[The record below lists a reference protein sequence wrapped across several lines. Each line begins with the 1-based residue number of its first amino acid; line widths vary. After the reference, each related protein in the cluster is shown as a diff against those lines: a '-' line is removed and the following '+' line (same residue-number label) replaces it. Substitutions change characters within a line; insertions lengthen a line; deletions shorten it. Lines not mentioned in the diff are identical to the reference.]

1 MNTLRMAACLAACL
15 LLGAPAWAA
24 DDRPDADQSPIWQ
37 QTRGA
42 LFDARPIEAGGEQ
55 LVLEAPPRAADAAVV
70 PIAIRSQFGNAP
82 GRELRRAWLIIDKNP
97 APVAAAFVFE
107 PGSGV
112 VDMETRVRVEEYTW
126 MRAVVELADG
136 SLHMSTRF
144 VKASGG
150 CSAPAGKDPAQAA
163 ANLGRMRL
171 RVLGDGGGDGLTG
184 AQLMIS
190 HPNESGMAMNQV
202 TRLYPRPHFVRSV
215 KVSYRGKPL
224 LRAEVNFSIS
234 ENPNFRFHFRTPEGE
249 LREGGDELAAEVVDT
264 DALRFETRVALGA
277 S

>member
-1 MNTLRMAACLAACL
+1 MKRFLSCWLVGWLMMAPPAQAA
-15 LLGAPAWAA
+15 
-24 DDRPDADQSPIWQ
+24 DRPDPEQSPGWQ
-37 QTRGA
+37 QTRTA
-42 LFDARPIEAGGEQ
+42 LFEARPIADGGDQ

-70 PIAIRSQFGNAP
+70 PIAIRSKFGDEP

-97 APVAAAFVFE
+97 APVAATFTFE

-112 VDMETRVRVEEYTW
+112 VDLETRVRVEEYTW
-126 MRAVVELADG
+126 MRAIAELADG
-136 SLHMSTRF
+136 SLHMTTKF

-171 RVLGDGGGDGLTG
+171 RVFDGDTQTGLTG

-202 TRLYPRPHFVRSV
+202 SRLYPRPHFVRTV
-215 KVSYRGKPL
+215 KVSYLGRPL
-224 LRAEVNFSIS
+224 MQAEVNFSIS
-234 ENPNFRFHFRTPEGE
+234 ENPNFRFHFRTPKGE
-249 LREGGDELAAEVVDT
+249 MREGGGEMTAEVIDT
-264 DALRFETRVALGA
+264 DDLRFETSVALDKG
-277 S
+277 

>member
-1 MNTLRMAACLAACL
+1 MKGTLAGLLAGLLILASPVQAASEQ
-15 LLGAPAWAA
+15 
-24 DDRPDADQSPIWQ
+24 PDAENSPGWKS
-37 QTRGA
+37 TRQA
-42 LFDARPIEAGGEQ
+42 LFDNRSIVDGGDQ
-55 LVLEAPPRAADAAVV
+55 LILEAPPRAADAAVV
-70 PIAIRSQFGNAP
+70 PIAIRSKFGDGP

-97 APVAAAFVFE
+97 GPVAAIFTFE

-126 MRAVVELADG
+126 MRAVAELADG

-150 CSAPAGKDPAQAA
+150 CSAPAGKDPAVAQA
-163 ANLGRMRL
+163 NMGRMKL
-171 RVLGDGGGDGLTG
+171 KMLGASDDSALTG

-190 HPNESGMAMNQV
+190 HPNESGMAMDQV
-202 TRLYPRPHFVRSV
+202 TRLYPRPHFVRTV
-215 KVSYRGKPL
+215 KVSYKGKPL
-224 LRAEVNFSIS
+224 MSAEVNFSIS

-249 LREGGDELAAEVVDT
+249 LREGGGELKAEVVDT
-264 DALRFETRVALGA
+264 DDLRFETSVTLGA

>member
-1 MNTLRMAACLAACL
+1 MKRVLLCWLAGWL
-15 LLGAPAWAA
+15 MFVPPALAGDRSDPA
-24 DDRPDADQSPIWQ
+24 DSPAWQ
-37 QTRGA
+37 QTRVA
-42 LFDARPIEAGGEQ
+42 LFSDRPITDGGKH
-55 LVLEAPPRAADAAVV
+55 LVLEAPYRAADPAVV
-70 PIAIRSQFGNAP
+70 PIAIRTDFGDGP

-97 APVAAAFVFE
+97 SPVAASFTFE

-126 MRAVVELADG
+126 MRAIAELADG
-136 SLHMSTRF
+136 SLYMSTRY

-150 CSAPAGKDPAQAA
+150 CSAPAGKDPAKAA

-171 RVLGDGGGDGLTG
+171 RVLGDEARDGLTG

-202 TRLYPRPHFVRSV
+202 TRLYPRPHFVRLV

-234 ENPNFRFHFRTPEGE
+234 ENPNFRFHFHTPEGTV
-249 LREGGDELAAEVVDT
+249 REGGGELAAEVVDT
-264 DALRFETRVALGA
+264 DDLRFETSVHFGA
-277 S
+277 G